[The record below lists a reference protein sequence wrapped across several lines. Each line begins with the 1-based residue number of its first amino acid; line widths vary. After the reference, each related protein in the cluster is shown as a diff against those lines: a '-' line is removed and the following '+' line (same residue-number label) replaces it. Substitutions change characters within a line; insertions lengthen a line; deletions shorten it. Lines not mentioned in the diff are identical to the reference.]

1 MLQHG
6 TPARTTHLEVAI
18 MDLLPGR
25 MYLASACST
34 VAQHQL
40 WLHSELMHTRH
51 SSPEVTVLTEKSSFT
66 DSDTVGAVK
75 EASVCIATCTD
86 TGVHLQ
92 VQYCRGAN
100 GPSRTCVCLLGVS
113 CCGGCEGGGPRR
125 GHPQAREQQWQLMEN
140 CEH

>member
-18 MDLLPGR
+18 MDLLTGR

-40 WLHSELMHTRH
+40 RLHSELMHTRH

-86 TGVHLQ
+86 TGSAFAGSVLQ
-92 VQYCRGAN
+92 RCKRSKQN
-100 GPSRTCVCLLGVS
+100 VCLL
-113 CCGGCEGGGPRR
+113 
-125 GHPQAREQQWQLMEN
+125 ARSPLLWGL
-140 CEH
+140 